1 MATFTVYQTIILP
14 MGFKKLL
21 LVLLLSLLASIAAK
35 AQQFNGGFAAGIVG
49 SQVAGDTYSGF
60 NKAGIYAGGWV
71 NLPVKERTA
80 WQMELDYIQKGSR
93 RNPDPKSPDPTYFIM
108 RLGYVE
114 LTLIYQYRLRS
125 GLLLEAGPAFSFLLH
140 HFEERDYQSVTN
152 HPFRLINYNVTLG
165 IAYPLNDRMTAHF
178 RTDNSVRSIRTEPSN
193 GNVWRLFEYG
203 QFNDCLVLSLS
214 YKL

>member
-1 MATFTVYQTIILP
+1 MKSLKIYLIISAI
-14 MGFKKLL
+14 LL
-21 LVLLLSLLASIAAK
+21 LVPFAK
-35 AQQFNGGFAAGIVG
+35 AQQFSGGIAAGVVG

-93 RNPDPKSPDPTYFIM
+93 RNPDPKSIDPTYYIM

-114 LTLIYQYRLRS
+114 LTFLYQFKLRS
-125 GLLLEAGPAFSFLLH
+125 GLIIEGGPAFSFMLH
-140 HFEERDYQSVTN
+140 QFEERDYQPVTN
-152 HPFRLINYNVTLG
+152 YPYRLFNSNITLG
-165 IAYPLNDRMTAHF
+165 IAYPFSDRLVAHF
-178 RTDNSVRSIRTEPSN
+178 RTDNSVQSIRTEPSN

-203 QFNDCLVLSLS
+203 QFNDCLILSLA

>member
-1 MATFTVYQTIILP
+1 MKQHRIALIIIAFITFMPFT
-14 MGFKKLL
+14 
-21 LVLLLSLLASIAAK
+21 K
-35 AQQFNGGFAAGIVG
+35 AQQFSGGIAAGVVG

-60 NKAGIYAGGWV
+60 DKAGIIAGGWV

-93 RNPDPKSPDPTYFIM
+93 RNPDPKSADPTFYIM

-114 LTLIYQYRLRS
+114 LTFLYQFKLRS
-125 GLLLEAGPAFSFLLH
+125 GLIIEGGPALSFLLH
-140 HFEERDYQSVTN
+140 HFEERDYQTVGN
-152 HPFRLINYNVTLG
+152 YPFRFFNSNFTLG
-165 IAYPLNDRMTAHF
+165 IAYPISEKLIAHF
-178 RTDNSVRSIRTEPSN
+178 RTDNSLQSIRTQPSN

-203 QFNDCLVLSLS
+203 QFNDCLILSLA